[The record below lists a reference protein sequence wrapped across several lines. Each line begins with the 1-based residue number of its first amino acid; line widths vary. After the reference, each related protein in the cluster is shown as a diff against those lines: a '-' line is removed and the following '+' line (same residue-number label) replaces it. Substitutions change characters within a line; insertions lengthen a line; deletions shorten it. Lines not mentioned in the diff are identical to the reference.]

1 MTKPINP
8 KVLAKQRKENV
19 PEILSMPLGVLMGK
33 KMYLDFRRAGAA
45 YSFMHRS
52 CRNMS
57 KKELQVVIGYFLTLR
72 MGVK

>member
-1 MTKPINP
+1 MIRP
-8 KVLAKQRKENV
+8 KT
-19 PEILSMPLGVLMGK
+19 PEILSMPLSVLMGK

-52 CRNMS
+52 CRSMS

-72 MGVK
+72 RGVK